1 MTQLSQTSS
10 FIRQRGQLTIPETI
24 RKDADW
30 ASPGSPVTVVRTK
43 VDEIAIRPFVPKK
56 PLNWEKLYKQIKRVR
71 SFKGKGKPV
80 SLSEFIAKDRI
91 SGHSI

>member
-1 MTQLSQTSS
+1 MTQLFQTSS

-56 PLNWEKLYKQIKRVR
+56 PLNWEELYKQMKRVR
-71 SFKGKGKPV
+71 AFKGKGNV
-80 SLSEFIAKDRI
+80 GSLSEFIAKDRETRR
-91 SGHSI
+91 

>member
-24 RKDADW
+24 RRDADW

-56 PLNWEKLYKQIKRVR
+56 SLNWEELYKQMKKVR
-71 SFKGKGKPV
+71 AFKGKGNV
-80 SLSEFIAKDRI
+80 GSLSEFIAKDRETRR
-91 SGHSI
+91 